1 MSTLA
6 AVPLDANLIL
16 GGYLILATVG
26 LVFGYYTVRGSGINK
41 HPCDG
46 RDGAPG
52 AKLPDEFT
60 QFKDWQIHEADLREA
75 EIERRVEARMARTPD
90 DQWEPPWLERH
101 VPLPRRRAA
110 EPDISLDE
118 ANRRLAAEAAV
129 RKELT
134 AEDWTEVR

>member
-16 GGYLILATVG
+16 GAYLIVATAG
-26 LVFGYYTVRGSGINK
+26 LVFGYFTVRGSGINN
-41 HPCDG
+41 HPSDG
-46 RDGAPG
+46 RDCAPG
-52 AKLPDEFT
+52 AKLPDEFD

-75 EIERRVEARMARTPD
+75 EIERRVDARMARTPD
-90 DQWEPPWLERH
+90 DQWQPPWLDRH
-101 VPLPRRRAA
+101 VPLPRRQAA

-118 ANRRLAAEAAV
+118 ANRRLAAEAAA
-129 RKELT
+129 RKELR